1 MDSRRNRKRIYYS
14 QAIQEVF
21 SKTSYEEFHAKLI
34 PKDVLP
40 QSMLWYAAPFPYN
53 PVPHKQQN
61 QPYICT
67 VLLSTQNISA
77 LCNYYHF
84 SWSLYTKCCRLI
96 EKHLCNKIRWECK
109 DKTTNKEHFFNLY
122 KDFVIYCKRWREQ
135 MAFSRGILTRA
146 GQCHFTK
153 ADFQLLFYL
162 LRQEQF
168 WLLTANS
175 FCLFQLGC
183 CFISEPSLKMLF
195 TELINQSILHML
207 ILRHSGLSHQRGF
220 IKNTVR

>member
-135 MAFSRGILTRA
+135 MVFSLELGNAISQRLIFSFFSTFSGRSNSDYLQLI
-146 GQCHFTK
+146 HFVC
-153 ADFQLLFYL
+153 
-162 LRQEQF
+162 
-168 WLLTANS
+168 S
-175 FCLFQLGC
+175 
-183 CFISEPSLKMLF
+183 S
-195 TELINQSILHML
+195 
-207 ILRHSGLSHQRGF
+207 
-220 IKNTVR
+220 